1 MKIEIGI
8 ERPAC
13 FQPAYPE
20 EFDLFS
26 HLELAAAIPQVLFA
40 VTTWKENG
48 KPNIC
53 FHSWSC
59 FHGDRTAFFAV
70 LGNLY
75 QHTHTYANIK
85 RTRGFAINFLPVH
98 YYDALIETIRQN
110 ELDADEFSAGGFTL
124 ENARTISAPIIQ
136 ESFLTLECSLKSM
149 EDLSGAGITAMVVGQ
164 VRHCWIDS
172 DLSPE
177 SRCGK
182 AGYML
187 LRPGAQNLSTGE
199 PNPSIIASLTIEKR
213 D

>member
-110 ELDADEFSAGGFTL
+110 DLDADEFSAGGFTL

-187 LRPGAQNLSTGE
+187 LMPGAQNLSTGE

>member
-149 EDLSGAGITAMVVGQ
+149 EDLSGAGITAMVVDQ

-187 LRPGAQNLSTGE
+187 LMPGAQNLSTGE

>member
-1 MKIEIGI
+1 MKSESND
-8 ERPAC
+8 
-13 FQPAYPE
+13 QPVSSLPIRRN
-20 EFDLFS
+20 L
-26 HLELAAAIPQVLFA
+26 
-40 VTTWKENG
+40 
-48 KPNIC
+48 IC

-85 RTRGFAINFLPVH
+85 RTRGFAVNFLPVH
-98 YYDALIETIRQN
+98 YYDALLETIRQN

-164 VRHCWIDS
+164 VRHCWIDA

-187 LRPGAQNLSTGE
+187 LMPGAQNLSTGE

>member
-48 KPNIC
+48 KPNVC

-85 RTRGFAINFLPVH
+85 RTRGFAVNFLPVH
-98 YYDALIETIRQN
+98 YYDALLETIRQN
-110 ELDADEFSAGGFTL
+110 ELDADEFSAGGFSL

-164 VRHCWIDS
+164 VRHCWIDA

-187 LRPGAQNLSTGE
+187 LMPGAQNLSTGE

>member
-48 KPNIC
+48 KPNVC

-85 RTRGFAINFLPVH
+85 RTRGFAVNFLPVH
-98 YYDALIETIRQN
+98 YYDALLETIRQN

-149 EDLSGAGITAMVVGQ
+149 EDLSGAGISAMVVGQ
-164 VRHCWIDS
+164 VRHCWIDA

-187 LRPGAQNLSTGE
+187 LMPGAQNLSTGE